1 MPRLLYTIIA
11 VVLTVPIYVLTAAC
25 SSADHDTAQLVA
37 DSIYTLSR
45 KNDFSDM
52 AIYRKT
58 ILDEYDKD
66 VRMYI
71 LSSFKDSAVSIRA
84 LALVVTHNSDEI
96 ADAILDEHSPMI
108 SGYVQ
113 RYLMSFDES
122 DELPRIKKRVAERF
136 DAMSVRK
143 KAQWIVSALS
153 PDSIPMYLDESD
165 NELIEAILSI
175 YDEQSKTKFK
185 TALEKYN
192 RTKTSK

>member
-11 VVLTVPIYVLTAAC
+11 IVLAVPTYVLSTAC
-25 SSADHDTAQLVA
+25 NSADREKAQHVA

-52 AIYRKT
+52 ATYRKT
-58 ILDEYDKD
+58 ILSEYDKD
-66 VRMYI
+66 IRKDI
-71 LSSFKDSAVSIRA
+71 LSSFNDSAVSIRV
-84 LALVVTHNSDEI
+84 LALVMTHNSDEI

-113 RYLMSFDES
+113 QHLISFDES
-122 DELPRIKKRVAERF
+122 DELSRIKKRVSECF
-136 DAMSVRK
+136 NAMSVDE

-153 PDSIPMYLDESD
+153 PDSIPLYLDESD
-165 NELIEAILSI
+165 NELIDAILST
-175 YDEQSKTKFK
+175 YDEQSKSKFK

>member
-11 VVLTVPIYVLTAAC
+11 VVMTVPIYTC
-25 SSADHDTAQLVA
+25 NSADRDTAQLVA

-58 ILDEYDKD
+58 ILNEYDKD
-66 VRMYI
+66 IRNDI

-84 LALVVTHNSDEI
+84 LVLVVTHNSDEI
-96 ADAILDEHSPMI
+96 ADAILDEHSPII
-108 SGYVQ
+108 SGYIQ
-113 RYLMSFDES
+113 QYLTSFDES

-136 DAMSVRK
+136 DAMSVRE
-143 KAQWIVSALS
+143 KAQWVVSTLS
-153 PDSIPMYLDESD
+153 PDSIPLYLDKSD
-165 NELIEAILSI
+165 DKLVETILST
-175 YDEQSKTKFK
+175 YDEQSKSMFR